1 MYLETVAAFLTFS
14 KKSET
19 CFFLNE
25 YDQLH
30 ILIERRTF
38 LSGQERT
45 IFAGLDRMFLSGQGR
60 LGKVPLSNIPRLEVE
75 LIDVGLALPSAL
87 Y

>member
-1 MYLETVAAFLTFS
+1 MYLEIVATFLTFS

-38 LSGQERT
+38 LTGQERT
-45 IFAGLDRMFLSGQGR
+45 ISAALDRMFLSGQHR
-60 LGKVPLSNIPRLEVE
+60 LGNVSLLKIPRFEVE
-75 LIDVGLALPSAL
+75 LIDVGLALPPAL